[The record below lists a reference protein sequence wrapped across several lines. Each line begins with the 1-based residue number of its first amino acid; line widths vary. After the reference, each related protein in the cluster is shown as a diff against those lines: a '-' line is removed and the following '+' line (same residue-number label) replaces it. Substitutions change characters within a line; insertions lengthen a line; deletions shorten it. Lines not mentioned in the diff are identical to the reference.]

1 MDKKKIDELIKI
13 DLFKELGLENIA
25 SEEKQSLIDDTM
37 YVMIRGAWI
46 KLFEALSPEKQVE
59 FSNLLEGDP
68 ENTEDIIGFLK
79 KEIPNYDDIIKE
91 EVANYTSILL
101 AK

>member
-13 DLFKELGLENIA
+13 DLFKELGLENLA
-25 SEEKQSLIDDTM
+25 SEEKQSLVDDTA

-46 KLFEALSPEKQVE
+46 KLFEALSPGKQVE
-59 FSNLLEGDP
+59 FSDLLEGDP
-68 ENTEDIIGFLK
+68 ENTEAIVEFLRT
-79 KEIPNYDDIIKE
+79 EIPNYEDIIKE